1 MNALQAREK
10 SDLYNKEENKNNIKE
25 IMNAVEKASKRGE
38 YSITV
43 GHNLNSFILEF
54 LKEEGY
60 NVKYYDS
67 QRDFYYEIKW

>member
-1 MNALQAREK
+1 MNAVQAKEK
-10 SDLYNKEENKNNIKE
+10 SDLYNKLENKEMIKS
-25 IMNAVEKASKRGE
+25 IMDTIDKASKRGE
-38 YSITV
+38 YGITV
-43 GHNLNSFILEF
+43 GNNLNDFVLEF

>member
-25 IMNAVEKASKRGE
+25 IMSAIEKASKRGE
-38 YSITV
+38 YSIRIEKS
-43 GHNLNSFILEF
+43 LNEFVLEF
-54 LKEEGY
+54 LRGDGFYIKE
-60 NVKYYDS
+60 YDS